1 MHAGVGHSA
10 HAGVTGVLAGVGDP
24 RLLQQQ
30 EGGRD
35 VALLG
40 DLADAAPGRAVGD
53 GLPMEIVLKMDKC
66 TEMLRSDIKAQCCH
80 VPMHKIMKADG
91 INERLNWI

>member
-1 MHAGVGHSA
+1 MHSDVSHAA

-53 GLPMEIVLKMDKC
+53 GLQMEIVNKLDKC
-66 TEMLRSDIKAQCCH
+66 TEMLWSDIKAQCCH

>member
-1 MHAGVGHSA
+1 MHTGVGHST
-10 HAGVTGVLAGVGDP
+10 HTGVTGVLAGVGDP

-35 VALLG
+35 VALLR

-53 GLPMEIVLKMDKC
+53 GLQMEIVLKSGKMYRNV
-66 TEMLRSDIKAQCCH
+66 M
-80 VPMHKIMKADG
+80 V
-91 INERLNWI
+91 